1 MAAKP
6 TTTAEQR
13 EEIIESLKA
22 GVVPSVIAAK
32 LKLTYESVRWIGVKN
47 GIKVA
52 RQYKPNPNK
61 TVGRWQNL
69 EARMDGSGY
78 Y

>member
-47 GIKVA
+47 VA
-52 RQYKPNPNK
+52 CRRERKMCH
-61 TVGRWQNL
+61 VRR
-69 EARMDGSGY
+69 EV
-78 Y
+78 